1 MIRIIQITFF
11 LTFFNLIFAQTEY
24 IYILGNVQDAGL
36 PHIGCQHKFCKEK
49 FSEFE
54 EYFTTSIAV
63 VDPAEKKYILFEAS
77 PDIPYQL
84 NYLEKEIFNEFL
96 LPESIFITH
105 AHIGHY
111 TGLMYFGREAL
122 GAKNLIIKVLPK
134 MSNFLKT
141 NGPWSQLVDIN
152 NIKIQN
158 LNFGSK
164 TNELRNITV
173 TPIQVP
179 HRDEY
184 SETAGFIIEG
194 RNKKALFI
202 PDIDKW
208 EKWDKNLKQL
218 VYEFDYLLLDAT
230 FYDSK
235 EINRDISEIPHPL
248 VTETINLLDDLS
260 PEHKNKVYFIHMN
273 HTNLML
279 DPSSDLTKLV
289 VNKGFNITRLGL
301 KLSL

>member
-1 MIRIIQITFF
+1 MIRIFQTSIFF
-11 LTFFNLIFAQTEY
+11 IFFNLIYGQSEF

-49 FSEFE
+49 FNEFE

-63 VDPAEKKYILFEAS
+63 VDPLERKYILFEAT
-77 PDIPYQL
+77 PDLPYQL

-96 LPESIFITH
+96 LPESIYITH

-122 GAKNLIIKVLPK
+122 GAKNLMVKVLPK
-134 MSNFLKT
+134 MGDFLKT
-141 NGPWSQLVDIN
+141 NGPWNQLVEIN
-152 NIKIQN
+152 NIQIQN
-158 LNFGSK
+158 LNFGLN

-208 EKWDKNLKQL
+208 EKWNKNLKQL
-218 VYEFDYLLLDAT
+218 VYEFDYLLLDST
-230 FYDSK
+230 FYDSD

-248 VTETINLLDDLS
+248 VIETINLLDDLS
-260 PEHKNKVYFIHMN
+260 REQKDKIYFIHMN

-279 DPSSDLTKLV
+279 DPSSELTKLV
-289 VNKGFNITRLGL
+289 TDKGFNITRLGL
-301 KLSL
+301 KLFL

>member
-1 MIRIIQITFF
+1 MIRICQITFF

-24 IYILGNVQDAGL
+24 IYVLGNVQDAGL

-63 VDPAEKKYILFEAS
+63 VDPVKKKYILFEAS

-122 GAKNLIIKVLPK
+122 GSKNLIIKVLPK

-158 LNFGSK
+158 LSFGSK

-279 DPSSDLTKLV
+279 DPSSELTKLV

>member
-1 MIRIIQITFF
+1 MIRIFQTSIFF
-11 LTFFNLIFAQTEY
+11 IFFNLIYGQSEF

-49 FSEFE
+49 FNEFE

-63 VDPAEKKYILFEAS
+63 VDPLERKYILFEAT
-77 PDIPYQL
+77 PDLPYQL

-96 LPESIFITH
+96 LPESIYITH

-122 GAKNLIIKVLPK
+122 GAKNLMVKVLPK
-134 MSNFLKT
+134 MGDFLRT
-141 NGPWSQLVDIN
+141 NGPWNQLVDIN
-152 NIKIQN
+152 NIQIQN
-158 LNFGSK
+158 LNFGLN

-208 EKWDKNLKQL
+208 EKWNKNLKQL
-218 VYEFDYLLLDAT
+218 VYEFDYLLLDST
-230 FYDSK
+230 FYDSD

-248 VTETINLLDDLS
+248 VIETINLLDDLS
-260 PEHKNKVYFIHMN
+260 REQKDKIYFIHMN

-279 DPSSDLTKLV
+279 DPSSELTKLV
-289 VNKGFNITRLGL
+289 KDKGFNITRLGL
-301 KLSL
+301 KLFL

>member
-1 MIRIIQITFF
+1 MYF
-11 LTFFNLIFAQTEY
+11 LTFFNLIFSQTEY
-24 IYILGNVQDAGL
+24 IYVLGNVQDAGL

-63 VDPAEKKYILFEAS
+63 VVPVEKKYILFEAS

-158 LNFGSK
+158 LSFGSK

-218 VYEFDYLLLDAT
+218 VYEFDYLLLDST

-279 DPSSDLTKLV
+279 DPSSELTKLV
-289 VNKGFNITRLGL
+289 VNKGFNIT
-301 KLSL
+301 

>member
-122 GAKNLIIKVLPK
+122 GAKNLTIKVLPK

-158 LNFGSK
+158 LSFGSK

>member
-1 MIRIIQITFF
+1 MIRFLKFF
-11 LTFFNLIFAQTEY
+11 FILFINIPVYAQSEY
-24 IYILGNVQDAGL
+24 IYILGNTQDAGM
-36 PHIGCQHKFCKEK
+36 PHIGCKHKFCLDNFNKYE
-49 FSEFE
+49 EF
-54 EYFTTSIAV
+54 YVTSIAV
-63 VDPAEKKYILFEAS
+63 INSDLNKYILFEAT
-77 PDIPYQL
+77 PDITYQL
-84 NYLEKEIFNEFL
+84 NHIKNNVFQEFL
-96 LPESIFITH
+96 LPEAIYISH

-111 TGLMYFGREAL
+111 SGLMYFGREAL
-122 GAKNLIIKVLPK
+122 GSKNLLVKVLPK

-158 LNFGSK
+158 LSFGSK

-248 VTETINLLDDLS
+248 VTETIDLLDDLS

-279 DPSSDLTKLV
+279 DPSSELTKLV
-289 VNKGFNITRLGL
+289 IDKGFNITRLGL

>member
-63 VDPAEKKYILFEAS
+63 VDPVEKKYILFEAS

-158 LNFGSK
+158 LSFGSK

-279 DPSSDLTKLV
+279 DPSSELTKLV

>member
-1 MIRIIQITFF
+1 MIRICQITFF

-24 IYILGNVQDAGL
+24 IYVLGNVQDAGL

-122 GAKNLIIKVLPK
+122 GAKNLTIKVLPK

-158 LNFGSK
+158 LSFGSK

-279 DPSSDLTKLV
+279 DPSSELTKLV
-289 VNKGFNITRLGL
+289 TNKGFNITRLGL

>member
-1 MIRIIQITFF
+1 LIRIFQITFF
-11 LTFFNLIFAQTEY
+11 LTFFNLIFAQTEF
-24 IYILGNVQDAGL
+24 IYVLGNVQDAGL

-63 VDPAEKKYILFEAS
+63 VDPVEKKYILFEAS

-122 GAKNLIIKVLPK
+122 GSKNLIIKVLPK

-158 LNFGSK
+158 LSFGSK

-184 SETAGFIIEG
+184 SETAGFVIEG

-279 DPSSDLTKLV
+279 DPSSELTKLV

>member
-1 MIRIIQITFF
+1 MIFG
-11 LTFFNLIFAQTEY
+11 QTEF
-24 IYILGNVQDAGL
+24 IYVLGNVQDAGL

-49 FSEFE
+49 FDEFE
-54 EYFTTSIAV
+54 QYYTTSIAV
-63 VDPAEKKYILFEAS
+63 VDPVENKYILFEAT

-141 NGPWSQLVDIN
+141 NGPWSQLVDIK

-158 LNFGSK
+158 LSFGSK
-164 TNELRNITV
+164 INELRNITV

-279 DPSSDLTKLV
+279 DPSSELTKLV
-289 VNKGFNITRLGL
+289 IDKGFNITRLGL

>member
-1 MIRIIQITFF
+1 MIRIFQTSIFF
-11 LTFFNLIFAQTEY
+11 IFFNLIYGQSEF

-49 FSEFE
+49 FNEFE

-63 VDPAEKKYILFEAS
+63 VDPLERKYILFEAT
-77 PDIPYQL
+77 PDLPYQL

-96 LPESIFITH
+96 LPESIYITH

-122 GAKNLIIKVLPK
+122 GAKNLMVKVLPK
-134 MSNFLKT
+134 MGDFLMT
-141 NGPWSQLVDIN
+141 NGPWNQLVDIN
-152 NIKIQN
+152 NIQIQN
-158 LNFGSK
+158 LNFGLN

-184 SETAGFIIEG
+184 SETAGFIIKG
-194 RNKKALFI
+194 KNKKALFI

-208 EKWDKNLKQL
+208 EKWNKNLKQL
-218 VYEFDYLLLDAT
+218 VYEFDYLLLDST
-230 FYDSK
+230 FYDSN

-248 VTETINLLDDLS
+248 VIETINLLDDLS
-260 PEHKNKVYFIHMN
+260 SEQKDKVYFIHMN

-279 DPSSDLTKLV
+279 DPSSELTKLV
-289 VNKGFNITRLGL
+289 TDKGFNITRLGL
-301 KLSL
+301 KLFL

>member
-1 MIRIIQITFF
+1 MNRIFKISIF
-11 LTFFNLIFAQTEY
+11 LTFFNFLYGQSEF
-24 IYILGNVQDAGL
+24 IYIIGNVQDAGL

-49 FSEFE
+49 FN
-54 EYFTTSIAV
+54 EYEQHFTTSIAV
-63 VDPAEKKYILFEAS
+63 VDPQDKKYILFEAT

-84 NYLEKEIFNEFL
+84 NYLEKEIFNQFL

-122 GAKNLIIKVLPK
+122 GAKNIMVKVLPR
-134 MSNFLKT
+134 MSNFLKI

-152 NIKIQN
+152 NIKIQK

-184 SETAGFIIEG
+184 SEAAGFIIKG
-194 RNKKALFI
+194 KNKKALFI

-218 VYEFDYLLLDAT
+218 VDEFDYLLLDAT

-235 EINRDISEIPHPL
+235 EINRDINEIPHPL

-260 PEHKNKVYFIHMN
+260 SEDKNKVYFIHMN

-279 DPSSDLTKLV
+279 DPRSDLTKLV
-289 VNKGFNITRLGL
+289 TNKGFNIARLGL

>member
-1 MIRIIQITFF
+1 MIRIFQTSIFF
-11 LTFFNLIFAQTEY
+11 IFFNLIYGQSEF

-49 FSEFE
+49 FNEFE

-63 VDPAEKKYILFEAS
+63 VDPLERKYILFEAT
-77 PDIPYQL
+77 PDLPYQL

-96 LPESIFITH
+96 LPESIYITH

-122 GAKNLIIKVLPK
+122 GAKNLMVKVLPK
-134 MSNFLKT
+134 MGDFLKT
-141 NGPWSQLVDIN
+141 NGPWNQLVDIN
-152 NIKIQN
+152 NIQIQN
-158 LNFGSK
+158 LNFGLN

-208 EKWDKNLKQL
+208 EKWNKNLKQL
-218 VYEFDYLLLDAT
+218 VYEFDYLLLDST
-230 FYDSK
+230 FYDSD

-248 VTETINLLDDLS
+248 VIETINLLDDLS
-260 PEHKNKVYFIHMN
+260 REQKDKIYFIHMN

-279 DPSSDLTKLV
+279 DPKSELTKLV
-289 VNKGFNITRLGL
+289 TDKGFNITRLGL
-301 KLSL
+301 KLFL